1 MRSVSGL
8 RRFYPD
14 DYQQTV
20 FRINYQKLAESGI
33 KVLFFDLDNTL
44 IPYDES
50 TPSKAIKTLFQ
61 TIREVGLA
69 VVIIS
74 NNHQGR
80 VTRFAEILGVASIE
94 SARKPFKSGF
104 KRALALFPGVLPS
117 EVMVIGDQVMTD
129 IYGAKR
135 MGFHAILVDAINRE
149 TERWYTRI
157 NRWFE
162 RLTLKRIERKDPD
175 YYHRLNL
182 EKKE

>member
-1 MRSVSGL
+1 
-8 RRFYPD
+8 
-14 DYQQTV
+14 
-20 FRINYQKLAESGI
+20 
-33 KVLFFDLDNTL
+33 
-44 IPYDES
+44 
-50 TPSKAIKTLFQ
+50 
-61 TIREVGLA
+61 
-69 VVIIS
+69 
-74 NNHQGR
+74 
-80 VTRFAEILGVASIE
+80 
-94 SARKPFKSGF
+94 
-104 KRALALFPGVLPS
+104 
-117 EVMVIGDQVMTD
+117 VMVIGDQVMTD